1 MIGDVLVLLRDR
13 LDAYLHAAAASTGDD
28 SPEDRAQLIDG
39 DKADTVDFR
48 LNAISILLVNLE
60 QETTLRAPDP
70 WLRVAAD
77 GRQQRVAPDVRLNL
91 NVLFVARFKGYA
103 LGLNQLALVI
113 RFFQGHPV
121 LDHQNTPA
129 LPAAIDKL
137 VIELVTLPQREQ
149 NEIWSALRVHYQP
162 SVLYRVRMVVLS
174 DPDAVTPPRIEQT
187 VVRTTRRDET

>member
-13 LDAYLHAAAASTGDD
+13 LDAYLHAAAASAGDD

-39 DKADTVDFR
+39 DKADAVDFR
-48 LNAISILLVNLE
+48 LNAISILLVNIE

-70 WLRVAAD
+70 WLRAGPD
-77 GRQQRVAPDVRLNL
+77 GRPQRIAPDVRLNL

-113 RFFQGHPV
+113 RFFQSHPV
-121 LDHQNTPA
+121 FDHDNTPA
-129 LPAAIDKL
+129 LPAGIDKL
-137 VIELVTLPQREQ
+137 AIELVSLPRHEQ

-174 DPDAVTPPRIEQT
+174 DPAAVTPPQVGQT
-187 VVRTTRRDET
+187 VIRTTRRDT

>member
-13 LDAYLHAAAASTGDD
+13 LDAYLHAAAVSAGDD

-39 DKADTVDFR
+39 DKPDAVDFR
-48 LNAISILLVNLE
+48 LNAISILLVNIE
-60 QETTLRAPDP
+60 QEATLRAPDP
-70 WLRVAAD
+70 WLRVGAD
-77 GRQQRVAPDVRLNL
+77 GRPQRVAPDVRLNL
-91 NVLFVARFKGYA
+91 HVLFVARFKGYA

-121 LDHQNTPA
+121 FDHDNTPA

-137 VIELVTLPQREQ
+137 AVELVTLPQHEQ

-162 SVLYRVRMVVLS
+162 SVLYRVRMVVLR
-174 DPDAVTPPRIEQT
+174 DPAAVTPPQIGQT
-187 VVRTTRRDET
+187 VIRTTRRDS

>member
-1 MIGDVLVLLRDR
+1 MIGDVLLLLRDR
-13 LDAYLHAAAASTGDD
+13 LDAYLHIAAASAGDD

-39 DKADTVDFR
+39 DKAETVDFR
-48 LNAISILLVNLE
+48 LNAISMLLVNIE
-60 QETTLRAPDP
+60 QETTMRAPDP

-77 GRQQRVAPDVRLNL
+77 GTQQRVAPDLRLNL
-91 NVLFVARFKGYA
+91 KLLFVARFKGYA

-113 RFFQGHPV
+113 RFFQGQPV
-121 LDHQNTPA
+121 FDHGNTPA

-137 VIELVTLPQREQ
+137 VVELVTLPQHEQ

-174 DPDAVTPPRIEQT
+174 DPAAVTPPQIGQT
-187 VVRTTRRDET
+187 VVRTLRRDT